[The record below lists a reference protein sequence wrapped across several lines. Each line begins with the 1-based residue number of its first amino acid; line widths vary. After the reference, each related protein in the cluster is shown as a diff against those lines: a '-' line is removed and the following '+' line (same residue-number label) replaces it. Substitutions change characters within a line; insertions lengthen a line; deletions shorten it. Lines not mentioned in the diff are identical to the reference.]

1 MTNAPN
7 LQSSVHDLFIKY
19 APAAIAICDKE
30 MRYLAHSDRWS
41 KDYGLEGESLVGQ
54 CHYDLFP
61 DLPEHW
67 KAEHQSCF
75 KGNIVRKEEEPFP
88 RTDGSRDW
96 VRRELHPWKNNKG
109 EIGGLVMFTEV
120 VTKRRQTQEALKE
133 SEKKYRRLMEN
144 ALMGVYQVR
153 ENGKFLMVNQRMAEM
168 YGFDSPEAF
177 LKGVDNIKD
186 LYLYPS
192 ERPGILREIDQNG
205 FILRKEV
212 AFKKPGGDTIWIH
225 LNTRKTT
232 NSTGETLY
240 EGLMEDITELKQ
252 AREEK
257 ENLRERLLLAQKTRA
272 IADLAGGIAHQFNN
286 ALVGITGNIELLRL
300 NYPDNSEM
308 APYLDTMM
316 KANNRMAHLTRQ
328 LLAYGRGGN
337 YNATRLSLPD
347 FLKESL
353 PIIRHGVNRKIRIET
368 DIPKDI
374 DPVHADPIQMQMVLS
389 AILNNGAEA
398 IEDQGRI
405 TITASNRRLDETHLQ
420 KGSPLK
426 AGPHVRITVVD
437 DGKGMDPESLSR
449 VFDPFFTTKFQGR
462 GMGMAAAYGIVGSH
476 GGWISVESELQK
488 GTAVHIW
495 LPALPAGKT
504 QFNSLPKT

>member
-1 MTNAPN
+1 MTNASN
-7 LQSSVHDLFIKY
+7 LQSSVQDLFIKY

-41 KDYGLEGESLVGQ
+41 RDYGLEGENLVGQ

-67 KAEHQSCF
+67 KTEHQSCF
-75 KGNIVRKEEEPFP
+75 GGSVIQKEEEPFP
-88 RTDGSRDW
+88 RADGKLDW
-96 VRRELHPWKNNKG
+96 VRRELHPWKNDRG

-120 VTKRRQTQEALKE
+120 VTKRRHAQEALKE

-168 YGFDSPEAF
+168 YGLDSPEAF
-177 LKGVDNIKD
+177 LNVVENIKD
-186 LYLYPS
+186 LYLNPS
-192 ERPGILREIDQNG
+192 ERPAILEEIDQNG
-205 FILRKEV
+205 FVLRKEV

-225 LNTRKTT
+225 LNTRTT
-232 NSTGETLY
+232 QSSTGEVLY

-252 AREEK
+252 IREEK
-257 ENLRERLLLAQKTRA
+257 DNLQERLLFAQKTRA

-286 ALVGITGNIELLRL
+286 ALVGITGNVELLKMS
-300 NYPDNSEM
+300 YPDDTEM
-308 APYLDTMM
+308 APYLNTMM
-316 KANNRMAHLTRQ
+316 KATDRMTHLTRQ

-337 YNATRLSLPD
+337 YQPKRLSLAE

-353 PIIRHGVNRKIRIET
+353 PIIRHGLNNQIRINT
-368 DIPKDI
+368 DISEDVY
-374 DPVHADPIQMQMVLS
+374 PVYADPTQMQMVLS

-398 IEDQGRI
+398 IEDRGRI
-405 TITASNRRLDETHLQ
+405 TIMALNRQLDETHLPE
-420 KGSPLK
+420 GSPLK
-426 AGPHVRITVVD
+426 AGPHVCITVRD

-449 VFDPFFTTKFQGR
+449 IFDPFFTTKFQGR

-476 GGWISVESELQK
+476 GGWVSVESEPQK

-495 LPALPAGKT
+495 LPAMPAGKK
-504 QFNSLPKT
+504 QSNLAAKN